1 MKTIKTIDKHIG
13 NVILPNRPEALK
25 NSKVSPVIL
34 PSRPAPVKSS

>member
-25 NSKVSPVIL
+25 NLRVSPVVL
-34 PSRPAPVKSS
+34 PSKPVPVKSS